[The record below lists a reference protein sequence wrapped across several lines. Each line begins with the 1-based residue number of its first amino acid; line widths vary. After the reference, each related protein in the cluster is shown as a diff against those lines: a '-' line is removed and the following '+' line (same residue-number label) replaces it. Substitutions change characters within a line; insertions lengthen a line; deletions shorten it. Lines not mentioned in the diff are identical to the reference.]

1 MKKALV
7 NTKVTVKLR
16 KAEKR
21 NEWYLYLEAYPVFS
35 AGSIVPQRTREYLN
49 RTVATPLW
57 DKSRNARTSKDG
69 NVSFK
74 PKRDI
79 NGVIQC
85 KSHLDQEACIY
96 ADKVREIRQREFDN
110 AFLYT
115 DTDSEQ
121 SQQLARS
128 RYNFL
133 EYFSEMEKKRH
144 AQFSEAISI
153 TWNRVYE
160 NFKIFINGD
169 TIPFSQIDLKLIDNF
184 RLYLLSAKRGGNK
197 TGIISPNTASTY
209 FSVFKAVLKQAFIDG
224 YLTIDLSAKAKS
236 IQGRESRRE
245 YLTVEELNTLARTPF
260 DPIVK
265 RAALFSALTGLRHS
279 DIQKLKWSEVE
290 EFNGGYRLNFT
301 QQKTKGVEYMP
312 ISRQAFQLCGERKNN
327 QLLVFAGLPDPSWI
341 SKPLER
347 WIKQAGITKH
357 ITFHCFRH
365 TFATL
370 QLASGTDIYTVSKL
384 LGHTNVK
391 TTQIYAKVVDEK
403 KEKATEAFTLDLPII
418 E

>member
-69 NVSFK
+69 NVNFK

-169 TIPFSQIDLKLIDNF
+169 TIPFSQIDLKLIDKF

>member
-1 MKKALV
+1 MRKILAHTQV
-7 NTKVTVKLR
+7 AVKLR
-16 KAEKR
+16 KSVYR
-21 NEWYLYLEAYPVFS
+21 DEWYLLLEAYPVFQQ
-35 AGSIVPQRTREYLN
+35 GNTTPKRTREYIN
-49 RTVATPLW
+49 RTVSTPLW
-57 DKSRNARTSKDG
+57 DKRKKWKIDSNGKAIY
-69 NVSFK
+69 K

-79 NGVIQC
+79 NGIIQC
-85 KSHLDQEACIY
+85 KSQLDQEACIY

-110 AFLYT
+110 AALYS

-121 SQQLARS
+121 AQQLERS
-128 RYNFL
+128 RYNFV
-133 EYFSEMEKKRH
+133 EYFKEMEKKRH
-144 AQFSEAISI
+144 EQFSEAICI
-153 TWNRVYE
+153 TWKRVYE

-169 TIPFSQIDLKLIDNF
+169 TIPFSQIDMKLIEGF
-184 RLYLLSAKRGGNK
+184 RLYLMNAKRGGNK
-197 TGIISPNTASTY
+197 TGVITLNTASTY

-224 YLTIDLSAKAKS
+224 YLTIDLSAKVKN

-245 YLTVEELNTLARTPF
+245 YLTVEELNVLARTPF
-260 DPIVK
+260 DPLVK

-279 DIQKLKWSEVE
+279 DIQKLKWSEIE

-312 ISRQAFQLCGERKNN
+312 ISKQAFQLCGERSDG
-327 QLLVFAGLPDPSWI
+327 QQLVFAGLPDPSWI

-370 QLASGTDIYTVSKL
+370 QLANGTDIYTVSKM

-391 TTQIYAKVVDEK
+391 TTQIYAKIVDEK
-403 KEKATEAFTLDLPII
+403 KEKASEAIKLDLPII

>member
-21 NEWYLYLEAYPVFS
+21 NEWYLYLEAYPVFTAES
-35 AGSIVPQRTREYLN
+35 SVPQRTREYLN
-49 RTVATPLW
+49 RTIATPLW
-57 DKSRNARTSKDG
+57 DKSRNARTSKEG

-121 SQQLARS
+121 AQQLERS

-133 EYFSEMEKKRH
+133 EYFREMEKKRH
-144 AQFSEAISI
+144 AQFSEAIST

-169 TIPFSQIDLKLIDNF
+169 TIPFSKIDLKLIEEF
-184 RLYLLSAKRGGNK
+184 RLYLLSAKRGGFK
-197 TGIISPNTASTY
+197 TGTISPNTASTY

-279 DIQKLKWSEVE
+279 DIQKLTWAEIE

-312 ISRQAFQLCGERKNN
+312 ISKQAYQLCGERKDDE
-327 QLLVFAGLPDPSWI
+327 LLVFAGLPDPSWI

-357 ITFHCFRH
+357 ITFHVRRH
-365 TFATL
+365 SHSSFLLKTNDL
-370 QLASGTDIYTVSKL
+370 QRIPV
-384 LGHTNVK
+384 
-391 TTQIYAKVVDEK
+391 
-403 KEKATEAFTLDLPII
+403 
-418 E
+418 